1 MQVYI
6 AVGSV
11 YGHAQ
16 DVAERLQAIL
26 QGQAFN
32 VLLDDEPSL
41 AGLKASQASLL
52 LVCTSTSG
60 DGDFPPNIA
69 LFYRELAT
77 AEPVLAT
84 CLTAVVALGD
94 RAYGDSFAQAGC
106 RFDAL
111 LASMPGRGHAPML
124 VLDACDGA
132 DPLDLASDWLADQLR
147 CWPTPSNPAG

>member
-16 DVAERLQAIL
+16 DVAERIQAVL
-26 QGQAFN
+26 HGLGFA

-41 AGLKASQASLL
+41 AALTASQARLI
-52 LVCTSTSG
+52 LVCTSTTG

-69 LFYRELAT
+69 HFYRQLGD
-77 AEPVLAT
+77 AESVLSG

-94 RAYGDSFAQAGC
+94 SAYGDSFAQAGR

-111 LASMPGRGHAPML
+111 LASMPGEGHAPML

-132 DPLDLASDWLADQLR
+132 DPLDLASDWLSDR
-147 CWPTPSNPAG
+147 VEYWPVASKL